1 MSDIS
6 HTVVFFFKFIQ
17 LLGKNSA
24 NLIDIIQDICFG
36 VVVDT
41 GNTCCT
47 GKRMTAVGQTT
58 GKCMI
63 VKICGDLFA
72 DTCTTKLN
80 VATGNTLCKGY
91 DIRFDIKIHKSKH
104 FTSSAPASHNLIT
117 DHDNAK
123 LITELTHALQIS
135 LRRND
140 NTVCTGYGFQNDRCD
155 LIPAFIDDLLT
166 QLCDIKFRCSFL

>member
-47 GKRMTAVGQTT
+47 GKRMTAVCKSAGKKVIIKKFSDFLETT
-58 GKCMI
+58 
-63 VKICGDLFA
+63 
-72 DTCTTKLN
+72 TPP
-80 VATGNTLCKGY
+80 
-91 DIRFDIKIHKSKH
+91 S
-104 FTSSAPASHNLIT
+104 
-117 DHDNAK
+117 
-123 LITELTHALQIS
+123 
-135 LRRND
+135 
-140 NTVCTGYGFQNDRCD
+140 
-155 LIPAFIDDLLT
+155 
-166 QLCDIKFRCSFL
+166 